1 MYNFSED
8 QIAVR
13 KMVNEFAEKYVRPQ
27 VKIRDKQAQYPGE
40 IIGILAEHG
49 YKGANIPEQY
59 GGAGLDPVSAVL
71 LVNGISRV
79 DSSLGHIL
87 EVNNYGFCEPIL
99 TFGTEEQKQAYLPE
113 FTTGKCVGGFA
124 YTEAGGSDPSNV
136 NLTAQEKDG
145 AYVLNGSKIMVT
157 NARYAHSMLV
167 VGRTAKTENLF
178 YGLTFFIV
186 DMDKA
191 GITVGKTEDTMGQR
205 SIEMCE
211 VSFHNVIVEKN
222 RVLGNVNEG
231 FKVLMTL
238 MNKMRISVS
247 SMALGIAEAALEEAM
262 KFANVP
268 YRDGKPL
275 YEIPSVK
282 NYISEMVS
290 HINIMKLL
298 VYSAA
303 ESIKEDTPETR
314 MKSLNTKLA
323 VCEYAKDICD
333 KALQIHGGCGFIAD
347 YDIER
352 LYRDVRATTI
362 FGLTSERAKS
372 SIADMFIKRYLEN
385 GEI

>member
-1 MYNFSED
+1 MYSFSED
-8 QIAVR
+8 QTAVR
-13 KMVNEFAEKYVRPQ
+13 KMINEFAEKYVRPE
-27 VKIRDKQAQYPGE
+27 VRLRDRQAKYPEE
-40 IIGILAEHG
+40 IIGLLSEHG

-99 TFGTEEQKQAYLPE
+99 TFGTEEQKEKYLPE
-113 FTTGKCVGGFA
+113 FTTGKSVGGFA

-136 NLTAQEKDG
+136 NLTALEKDG
-145 AYVLNGSKIMVT
+145 AYILNGSKIMVT
-157 NARYAHSMLV
+157 NARYSASMLV

-186 DMDKA
+186 DMNKA

-211 VSFHNVIVEKN
+211 VSFENCIVEKD

-247 SMALGIAEAALEEAM
+247 AMALGIAEAALEEAM

-303 ESIKEDTPETR
+303 ETIKEDNPETR
-314 MKSLNTKLA
+314 LKSLNTKLT

-333 KALQIHGGCGFIAD
+333 KALQIHGGCGFISD

-385 GEI
+385 GDI